1 MKKSIAAR
9 LPFHYGWAV
18 VGAGTLTILAC
29 LGFGRFAFGMLLPSM
44 AGPLAL
50 DYRQMGLISTAN
62 FTGYLVS
69 VLFSGYLAVRL
80 GPSRLIFM
88 ALMLVGASMAM
99 VGVSGGFYGVLVLY
113 ALTGLGSGAAN
124 IPTMGLVSAWFS
136 RRLRGK
142 AAGFVVIGSGFAIII
157 AGLMIPYVNQTFGET
172 GWRIN
177 WLILASAVLVIAVV
191 SRMVLRDSP
200 EELGLG
206 PLGHAASPMRDSDAV
221 PALYRIRRL
230 YHLGALYFLFGFTYA
245 IYVTFIVT
253 SLVRDRGFS
262 EAEAGRFWML
272 VGLLSLFSGPVFGM
286 LSDRFGRRAGF
297 ALVFMLQSTAY
308 LFAALGLSKAMLY
321 MSVCFF
327 GLGAW
332 SIPGIMAATVG
343 DCVGARRAPQAFG
356 LVTFIFALGQISG
369 PWVAGVLAE
378 QVNSFTASFT
388 LAAAISTLAVALSL
402 MLRGSGR
409 TWESEAR

>member
-1 MKKSIAAR
+1 
-9 LPFHYGWAV
+9 
-18 VGAGTLTILAC
+18 
-29 LGFGRFAFGMLLPSM
+29 MLLPSM
-44 AGPLAL
+44 AGPLEL

-62 FTGYLVS
+62 FTGYMVS
-69 VLFSGYLAVRL
+69 VLLSGYLAVRL

-88 ALMLVGASMAM
+88 ALLLVGATMAL
-99 VGVSGGFYGVLVLY
+99 VGVSGGFMSVLVLY

-124 IPTMGLVSAWFS
+124 IPAMGLVSAWFS

-157 AGLMIPYVNQTFGET
+157 AGLMIPLVNQRFGDL
-172 GWRIN
+172 GWRLN
-177 WLILASAVLVIAVV
+177 WLILSAAVLMIAVI

-200 EELGLG
+200 EDMGLG
-206 PLGHAASPMRDSDAV
+206 PLGHADSPPRDSGSV
-221 PALYRIRRL
+221 PALYRIRRI

-272 VGLLSLFSGPVFGM
+272 VGFLSLFSGPVFGM
-286 LSDRFGRRAGF
+286 LSDRFGRREGF
-297 ALVFMLQSTAY
+297 ALVFMLQATAY
-308 LFAALGLSKAMLY
+308 IFAALGLSKAMLY
-321 MSVCFF
+321 TSVCFF

-356 LVTFIFALGQISG
+356 VVTFIFALGQISG

-378 QVNSFTASFT
+378 QIQSFTASFT
-388 LAAAISTLAVALSL
+388 LAASMSALAVALSL
-402 MLRGSGR
+402 MLKGTGR
-409 TWESEAR
+409 TWDSEAL

>member
-1 MKKSIAAR
+1 M
-9 LPFHYGWAV
+9 
-18 VGAGTLTILAC
+18 LTVLAC
-29 LGFGRFAFGMLLPSM
+29 LGFGRFALGMLLPSM
-44 AGPLAL
+44 AGPLGL
-50 DYRQMGLISTAN
+50 DYRQMGLIGTAN

-80 GPSRLIFM
+80 GSSRFIFIALLLVGTTM
-88 ALMLVGASMAM
+88 AL
-99 VGVSGGFYGVLVLY
+99 VGVSDGFISVLVLY

-124 IPTMGLVSAWFS
+124 VPAMGLVSAWFS

-157 AGLMIPYVNQTFGET
+157 SGLMIPYVNRMLGDW
-172 GWRIN
+172 GWRMN
-177 WLILASAVLVIAVV
+177 WLILAVAVLAIATIA
-191 SRMVLRDSP
+191 RLVLRDRP
-200 EELGLG
+200 EDMGLG
-206 PLGHAASPMRDSDAV
+206 PLGLADSPARDSGAT
-221 PALYRIRRL
+221 PALYRIRRI

-262 EAEAGRFWML
+262 ESEAGMFWML
-272 VGLLSLFSGPVFGM
+272 VGAFSLFSGPVFGM

-297 ALVFMLQSTAY
+297 SAVFTLQGAAY
-308 LFAALGLSKAMLY
+308 LFAALGLNKAMLY

-332 SIPGIMAATVG
+332 SIPTIMAASVG

-356 LVTFIFALGQISG
+356 VVTFIFALGQLSG
-369 PWVAGVLAE
+369 PYVAGYLAE
-378 QVNSFTASFT
+378 LANSFTASFM
-388 LAAAISTLAVALSL
+388 LAASMSALAVAISL
-402 MLRGSGR
+402 LLKGTGR
-409 TWESEAR
+409 TWEGAGV